1 MTSAEIAIEAVPT
14 AGGEP
19 IDPMRVWLRVARL
32 QQRLSTALSAE
43 LRAIGLSI
51 PQFDVLSTLTEG
63 EGVTQQD
70 LAERL
75 YVTKGN
81 VSGLLDRMEEAGF
94 VERRS
99 IPGDRRSRAVHLTA
113 QGRDLARRG
122 LGLQR
127 AFVAATLG
135 ALPESDVA
143 ELDRIL
149 RAWRD
154 AARRHAELAGPAAA
168 LAASSAS
175 SDSTSASS
183 SAIDP
188 MT

>member
-1 MTSAEIAIEAVPT
+1 MNHAMPSPADPPQS
-14 AGGEP
+14 EP
-19 IDPMRVWLRVARL
+19 PADPIRVWLRVARM
-32 QQRLSTALSAE
+32 QQRLSGALAAE
-43 LRAIGLSI
+43 LRTIGLSI

-81 VSGLLDRMEEAGF
+81 VSGLLDRMEEAGL
-94 VERRS
+94 VERRA
-99 IPGDRRSRAVHLTA
+99 IPGDRRSRAVHLTPR
-113 QGRDLARRG
+113 GRDLAGRG
-122 LGLQR
+122 LALQE
-127 AFVAATLG
+127 AYVEATLG
-135 ALPESDVA
+135 RLPEGDIA

-154 AARRHAELAGPAAA
+154 AARRHAEG

-175 SDSTSASS
+175 TSPSR
-183 SAIDP
+183 SAIEP
-188 MT
+188 ST